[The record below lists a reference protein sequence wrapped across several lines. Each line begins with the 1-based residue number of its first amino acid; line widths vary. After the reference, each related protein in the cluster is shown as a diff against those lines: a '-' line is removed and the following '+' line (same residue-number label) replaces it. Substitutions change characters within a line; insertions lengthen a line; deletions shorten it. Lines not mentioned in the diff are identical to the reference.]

1 MPIAF
6 DTHEAA
12 KELGRAGFT
21 DAQVE
26 ALVSIARQTTAL
38 PDISSLAAKSD
49 IADLATKADIAELRA
64 ATGADIA
71 ELRLATKADVAELR
85 LATKADIA
93 ELRTDIAT
101 AKLQAITI
109 LLPGIGAMMAII
121 SVASRMVH

>member
-49 IADLATKADIAELRA
+49 IADLATKADIAELR
-64 ATGADIA
+64 
-71 ELRLATKADVAELR
+71 LATKADVAELR